1 MDQRIPRNGMGS
13 PLMRLREHQW
23 SSSSSSR
30 FVYPGDRFIPTR
42 SLMNL
47 ELAQSLLWER
57 LQKKDDRPAILTAR
71 DEYRRKVREQL
82 TLDSEGKPFRML
94 PFRGI
99 PRRCKNVLT
108 VEEMLQEERE
118 RSRTFKPFRRIP
130 TTADRILEA
139 QNLMD
144 DYYLNLLDWG
154 KSNILAVALG
164 PSIYLWNAENGE
176 VKLLLEANEEEDH
189 PTSVAWSGDGKI
201 LAAGFAS
208 SRIELWDVAASRQVR
223 ILEGHTSRVGS
234 LAWNRNILTSGSLDA
249 SIINHD
255 VRSIG
260 RSATHFQGHTD
271 EVCGLRWSGAGDLLA
286 SGGNDNLVHVW
297 DSSSMGSSKYLR
309 KFTDHCAAVRALAWC
324 PFQSNILASGGGTAD
339 RCIKIWNART
349 GKCTK
354 SIDTGAQV
362 CALEWNRHHKEI
374 LSAHGYSQFQ
384 LSLWSYP
391 SMSKIVDLR
400 GHEARVLHLT
410 QSPDGSTVVSAAA
423 DESICFWKVFG
434 PPPSASSRMCD
445 EDYTGHLSLKR
456 FDIR

>member
-1 MDQRIPRNGMGS
+1 MDQRIPRYSMGS

-23 SSSSSSR
+23 STPSSSR
-30 FVYPGDRFIPTR
+30 FAEPGDRFIPTR

-47 ELAQSLLWER
+47 DLAQSLLWER

-94 PFRGI
+94 VFRGI
-99 PRRCKNVLT
+99 PRRCKNVPL
-108 VEEMLQEERE
+108 VEEMMQEEWE
-118 RSRTFKPFRRIP
+118 RSRPFKPFRRIS
-130 TTADRILEA
+130 TTADSILDGP
-139 QNLMD
+139 NLMD

-164 PSIYLWNAENGE
+164 PSIYLRNAENGK
-176 VKLLLEANEEEDH
+176 VKLLLRANDEEDH
-189 PTSVAWSGDGKI
+189 PTSVAWSGDGKR
-201 LAAGFAS
+201 LAVGFAS
-208 SRIELWDVAASRQVR
+208 SRIELWDVASSRQVR

-234 LAWNRNILTSGSLDA
+234 LSWNQNILTSGSLEA

-260 RSATHFQGHTD
+260 RSVTRLQGHTD

-297 DSSSMGSSKYLR
+297 ESSSMGSSKYLH

-354 SIDTGAQV
+354 SIDTCAQV
-362 CALEWNRHHKEI
+362 CALEWNKHQKEI
-374 LSAHGYSQFQ
+374 LSAHGYSQNQ

-400 GHEARVLHLT
+400 GHEARVLHLS
-410 QSPDGSTVVSAAA
+410 QSPDGSTVASAAA
-423 DESICFWKVFG
+423 DESIRFWKVFE
-434 PPPSASSRMCD
+434 PPPSAFSRKRD
-445 EDYTGHLSLKR
+445 EDDTSLLSLKR
-456 FDIR
+456 LHIR